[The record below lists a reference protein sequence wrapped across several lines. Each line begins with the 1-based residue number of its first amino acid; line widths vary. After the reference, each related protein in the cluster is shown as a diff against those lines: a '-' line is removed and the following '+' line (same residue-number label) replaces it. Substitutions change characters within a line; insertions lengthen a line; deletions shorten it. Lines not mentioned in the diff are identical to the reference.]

1 MDRRASI
8 FRAKVRGNEHSIIP
22 QSTGRRKRQFT
33 TRKREIMGVNKLI
46 CRERERPAAFSIS
59 SLSLSLAS
67 FHFDRV
73 LDDDV
78 SVLANETIGR

>member
-1 MDRRASI
+1 MQRERDRRRLAY
-8 FRAKVRGNEHSIIP
+8 
-22 QSTGRRKRQFT
+22 
-33 TRKREIMGVNKLI
+33 L
-46 CRERERPAAFSIS
+46 
-59 SLSLSLAS
+59 LSLSLAS